1 MCKAFSVIWIISLE
15 QIIETEFRS
24 LIWNFK
30 DTYDR

>member
-1 MCKAFSVIWIISLE
+1 MCKAFSVIWIIPLE
-15 QIIETEFRS
+15 QIIEIEFRS